1 MTATLLSALC
11 AYLLGSIPFGYII
24 GLAHGVDIREK
35 GSGNI
40 GATNVFRVLGKKP
53 GIFVFL
59 LDMMKGLAA
68 VRVIPQG
75 VAMALGGAA
84 RPAAAN
90 AAEAALAAAPQPAI
104 AAILLCAACVF
115 LGHMFPLFLG
125 FKGGKGVATG
135 LGLAIGI
142 APHSALAAFALWIV
156 LFAAFRYVSVAS
168 IAAALFV
175 GVAAWFLDNSAT
187 PPNIAP
193 AVISLLALLIIIK
206 HKSNIKRLIAGNENR
221 FDFSRKK

>member
-1 MTATLLSALC
+1 MTNIILSALC
-11 AYLLGSIPFGYII
+11 AYLLGSIPFGYLA
-24 GLAHGVDIREK
+24 GLVYGIDIRTK

-40 GATNVFRVLGKKP
+40 GATNVFRVLGKKQ

-75 VAMALGGAA
+75 I
-84 RPAAAN
+84 
-90 AAEAALAAAPQPAI
+90 ALAFGATSPVEI
-104 AAILLCAACVF
+104 GAILACAACVF

-135 LGLAIGI
+135 LGIAIGI
-142 APHSALAAFALWIV
+142 APCSALCAFALWIA
-156 LFAAFRYVSVAS
+156 LFLMFRYVSVAS

-175 GVAAWFLDNSAT
+175 GIAVWFLDNSAT
-187 PPNIAP
+187 PANIAP
-193 AVISLLALLIIIK
+193 AVISLLALLITIK

-221 FDFSRKK
+221 FNLWRKK